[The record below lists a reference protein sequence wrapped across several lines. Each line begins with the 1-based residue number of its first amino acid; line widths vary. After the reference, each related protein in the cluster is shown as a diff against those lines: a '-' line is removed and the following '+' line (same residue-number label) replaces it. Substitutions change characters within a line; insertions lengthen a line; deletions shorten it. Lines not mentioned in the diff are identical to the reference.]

1 MIYSINVFDRSR
13 KTPQDIFFFSIAS
26 FNLSVISSVA
36 CAVEEFFQKPN
47 WYLYK
52 SSFFLGMNRVGH
64 VPTLQ
69 ELKGD
74 RTAMGR

>member
-36 CAVEEFFQKPN
+36 CAVERYFEISGTTPVWNSKVSN
-47 WYLYK
+47 
-52 SSFFLGMNRVGH
+52 
-64 VPTLQ
+64 
-69 ELKGD
+69 
-74 RTAMGR
+74 